1 MIGLFIPIVILI
13 LATIVNAVLLAGSYD
28 GKCGGYLPWLAGPK
42 PCTLFE
48 FVTSNLVLV
57 GVIMWSSYWPIVVVL
72 LFMPAAVGYLLDK
85 RKAHH

>member
-1 MIGLFIPIVILI
+1 MLGLFIPIVILI

-28 GKCGGYLPWLAGPK
+28 GKCGGYLPWLAGAK

-48 FVTSNLVLV
+48 YVSGNLLLV
-57 GVIMWSSYWPIVVVL
+57 GVVVWSSYWPIL
-72 LFMPAAVGYLLDK
+72 LFLLLMPAAAGYWLDK